1 MRLLAEDEIGASRG
15 DRARAV
21 DEPLYR
27 DALRRVVESREN
39 EIILALDADTIN
51 VVGALQL
58 TVTPGMSRRGSTRLT
73 VESVRVTTNR
83 RASGIGSALMRWV
96 IDVAAPDLH
105 CSLVQLTS
113 AAERDDAHRFYE
125 RLGFSVS
132 HVGFKYQVPL
142 PKY

>member
-39 EIILALDADTIN
+39 EIVLALDADTIN

-96 IDVAAPDLH
+96 MDVAAPDLH

-113 AAERDDAHRFYE
+113 ATERDGAHRFYE

-142 PKY
+142 PTD